1 MKQQQATRAVRAPDN
16 EAMTQLASVMAG
28 AQGVLTLI
36 LQDFGGR
43 VTPVDAIQNLPSQL
57 EDDTVMVQSN
67 RQGWGIIAQLGGSVR
82 IN

>member
-1 MKQQQATRAVRAPDN
+1 MKQQQATGSLRASGN
-16 EAMTQLASVMAG
+16 EQMTQLATVMAG

-57 EDDTVMVQSN
+57 EGDTVMVQSN
-67 RQGWGIIAQLGGSVR
+67 CQGWGIIAQLGGSVR

>member
-1 MKQQQATRAVRAPDN
+1 M
-16 EAMTQLASVMAG
+16 
-28 AQGVLTLI
+28 LTLI

-67 RQGWGIIAQLGGSVR
+67 CQGWGIIAQLGGSVR